1 MPVSCTCANKFV
13 PHRIGCMHLGYEC
26 VRRGRLLSRV
36 CRTDAASLCGLF
48 AASTAAPQM
57 HGELQQSPRFG
68 LFSLGELIA

>member
-1 MPVSCTCANKFV
+1 
-13 PHRIGCMHLGYEC
+13 MHLGYEC

-57 HGELQQSPRFG
+57 QGELQQSQSPRFG